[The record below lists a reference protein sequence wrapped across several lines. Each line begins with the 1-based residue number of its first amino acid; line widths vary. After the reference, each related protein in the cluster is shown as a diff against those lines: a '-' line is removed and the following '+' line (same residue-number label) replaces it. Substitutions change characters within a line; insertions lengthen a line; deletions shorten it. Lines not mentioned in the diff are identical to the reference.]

1 MTRYPHRIRLRGPW
15 ECEPLERRPPD
26 CSGRLRDP
34 ARLRMTLPCRWAAS
48 GLADFAGRV
57 RFRRRFG
64 YPGRIDDYER
74 VWLTFEGASDR
85 AAVRLNGSDLGEHAG
100 DGPFEF
106 DVTRLLRARNE
117 LAVDVDGTAE
127 RGGLWGEVA
136 LEVRC
141 TAFLRGVRVWAEG
154 AGELHAAG
162 LVVGEAE
169 RPLDLYILLDGATA
183 AYTTVAA
190 APAGAPFHIIAEKPP
205 PRGEAQAG
213 EVGRPSVAQVDLVNG
228 AVVWYTTAQE
238 LAIEPGTP
246 PADS

>member
-1 MTRYPHRIRLRGPW
+1 VTRYPHRIRLRGPW
-15 ECEPLERRPPD
+15 ECEPLERRPPGD
-26 CSGRLRDP
+26 LPPPR
-34 ARLRMTLPCRWAAS
+34 RMTLPCRWPDG
-48 GLADFAGRV
+48 GLADFTGRV

-85 AAVRLNGSDLGEHAG
+85 AAVRLNGADLGEHAG

-106 DVTRLLRARNE
+106 DVTALLRARNE
-117 LAVDVDGTAE
+117 LVVDVDSDAD

-141 TAFLRGVRVWAEG
+141 KAFLREVRVWAEG
-154 AGELHAAG
+154 GELHAAG

-169 RPLDLYILLDGATA
+169 RPLDLYLLLDGATA
-183 AYTTVAA
+183 AYTAVAA
-190 APAGAPFHIIAEKPP
+190 APVGAPFHIIAEKPP

-213 EVGRPSVAQVDLVNG
+213 KAGRLPVAQVDLVNG
-228 AVVWYTTAQE
+228 AVVWYSAAQE
-238 LAIEPGTP
+238 LAVDGRQAAPGG
-246 PADS
+246 